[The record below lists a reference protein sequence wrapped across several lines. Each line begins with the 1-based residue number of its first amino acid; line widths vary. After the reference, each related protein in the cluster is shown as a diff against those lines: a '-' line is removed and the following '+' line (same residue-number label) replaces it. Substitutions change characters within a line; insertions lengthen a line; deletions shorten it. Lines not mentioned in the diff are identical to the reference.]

1 MTLKIQQQGTKR
13 VYLTRD
19 PCSGRIGVALQ
30 VTVENTERRGVI
42 CDLVYSKIFT
52 VDTLNRPCFT
62 VEKPYPIPDQIKIGK
77 VSTRFQTKTAQK
89 PYPMGRHKPI

>member
-1 MTLKIQQQGTKR
+1 M
-13 VYLTRD
+13 TRD

-52 VDTLNRPCFT
+52 VDTLNRLCFT
-62 VEKPYPIPDQIKIGK
+62 VEKPYPIPDQNGQSVYPFSDQNGAKTLPDG
-77 VSTRFQTKTAQK
+77 TAQT
-89 PYPMGRHKPI
+89 YIAYIRE